1 MRAPRSILA
10 GFGDLMTPDSTLLR
24 VRFRAR
30 LDLFLTLVIS
40 LVAVGLGVGYQIM
53 RHLPQSWREALLG
66 FPPAQD

>member
-1 MRAPRSILA
+1 MRALRSIVA
-10 GFGDLMTPDSTLLR
+10 GFGDLMTPDGTLLR

-30 LDLFLTLVIS
+30 LDLFLTLVITLMAIGLS
-40 LVAVGLGVGYQIM
+40 LGYQVL

>member
-1 MRAPRSILA
+1 MGALRSIMA

-40 LVAVGLGVGYQIM
+40 LMAIGLGVGYQVL
-53 RHLPQSWREALLG
+53 RHLPQSWREALLRLH
-66 FPPAQD
+66 PAQE